1 MIELTDD
8 LWHWIESNMTSNPD
22 RLRLSNH
29 GDAIKMFAIDQID
42 ARQRTAKK
50 LSETL
55 NACPRFI
62 FDSTLAA
69 QQSTSDLLAD
79 FHSSLITPGSSVL
92 DMTGGLGIDTIH
104 FAKRARSVTM
114 LEINPERELCARHNF
129 ETLGLTNI
137 NTIAGDS
144 FKYINQLSSDTFDYI
159 FIDPARR
166 GKEGQ
171 RLFALAHCN
180 PDVTILIGKM
190 MSVAPKVIIKASPML
205 DITHTLNELPHI
217 KEIISLGT
225 TTECKELLI
234 ICQRDFVGSPS
245 IKSVTLTQSKSIEFT
260 VRLSTSADSQIYST
274 PQKGDILYDPY
285 PSFAKI
291 TMNVEL
297 PDGINKIAPNS
308 NIYFSNQIN
317 PYFPGNPLVIID
329 IKSFNKQS
337 IRELSKTIPEADIS
351 IRNFPISPK
360 ELQTRLKIK
369 PGGKTRIFATTTH
382 SAGKILII
390 CNNTQNRKTIT

>member
-1 MIELTDD
+1 MIELTDE
-8 LWHWIESNMTSNPD
+8 LWQWIEANMTSDPD

-79 FHSSLITPGSSVL
+79 FHSSLITPESSVL
-92 DMTGGLGIDTIH
+92 DMTGGMGIDTIH
-104 FAKRARSVTM
+104 FAKRAKSVTM
-114 LEINPERELCARHNF
+114 LEIKPERELCARHNF
-129 ETLGLTNI
+129 EALGLTNI
-137 NTIAGDS
+137 NSIAGDS
-144 FKYINQLSSDTFDYI
+144 VEYLTQLSPNVYDYI

-180 PDVTILIGKM
+180 PDVTVLIGKM
-190 MSVAPKVIIKASPML
+190 LSVAPNVIIKASPML
-205 DITHTLNELPHI
+205 DIAHTLNELPHI

-234 ICQRDFVGSPS
+234 VCQRDFVGATA
-245 IKSVTLTQSKSIEFT
+245 IKSVTLSQSKSIEFT
-260 VRLSTSADSQIYST
+260 VRLSSSPDSQIYST
-274 PQKGDILYDPY
+274 PQVSDILYDPY

-297 PDGINKIAPNS
+297 PDGITKIAPNS
-308 NIYFSNQIN
+308 NIYFSNQLN
-317 PYFPGNPLVIID
+317 PDFPGNPLKITD
-329 IKSFNKQS
+329 LKPFNKQS
-337 IRELSKTIPEADIS
+337 IRELSKTIPAADIS
-351 IRNFPISPK
+351 VRNFPISPGD
-360 ELQTRLKIK
+360 LQTRLKIK
-369 PGGKTRIFATTTH
+369 PGGKIRIFATTT
-382 SAGKILII
+382 SSTEKILII
-390 CNNTQNRKTIT
+390 CNSIQNGETTT